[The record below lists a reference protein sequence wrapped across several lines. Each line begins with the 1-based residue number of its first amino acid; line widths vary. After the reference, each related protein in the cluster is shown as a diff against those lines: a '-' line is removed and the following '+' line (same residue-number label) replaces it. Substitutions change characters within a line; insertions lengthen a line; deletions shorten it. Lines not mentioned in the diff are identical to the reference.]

1 MGSSNRRFAGSTR
14 NRRFQQLFYACLAAA
29 KKQNSAFSKPIRLF
43 AKFSVARYDP
53 QLGRADREPK
63 HGALHGQIIW
73 AEQFHR
79 FQGEQIMAKH
89 ETNHHKVAQT
99 LATPTDLDAAGVEEI
114 SSELRKL
121 LADVFALYLKTKN
134 FHWHMS
140 GQHFRDY
147 HLLLDEHA
155 DQIFSMT
162 DDVAERARKIGGT
175 TLHSISDISHHQRL
189 KDNSEEFV
197 APRAMLKE
205 LSDDNQHLTR
215 SMRATHEVCDRHND
229 VATASMI
236 EVWIDQAER
245 RTWFL
250 SEIVREH

>member
-1 MGSSNRRFAGSTR
+1 
-14 NRRFQQLFYACLAAA
+14 
-29 KKQNSAFSKPIRLF
+29 
-43 AKFSVARYDP
+43 
-53 QLGRADREPK
+53 
-63 HGALHGQIIW
+63 
-73 AEQFHR
+73 
-79 FQGEQIMAKH
+79 MAKH
-89 ETNHHKVAQT
+89 ETNHSKVAQA
-99 LATPTDLDAAGVEEI
+99 LATPSDLGSDGVEQI

-121 LADVFALYLKTKN
+121 LADTFALYLKTKN

-175 TLHSISDISHHQRL
+175 TLHSISDISSHQRL
-189 KDNSEEFV
+189 KDNNEEFV

-215 SMRATHEVCDRHND
+215 SMRATHEVCDRHKD

-250 SEIVREH
+250 SEIARDL